1 VVVLVGAIESGEAG
15 MCNWF
20 ENITQFKW
28 CGPLVRLIDL
38 VRPTER
44 AAYPDRQHRLFV
56 LLRRHDW
63 LHLQSSFCSPSF
75 ITIPNNI

>member
-28 CGPLVRLIDL
+28 CGPLAYLIS
-38 VRPTER
+38 
-44 AAYPDRQHRLFV
+44 AYKVIGGGRNV
-56 LLRRHDW
+56 
-63 LHLQSSFCSPSF
+63 
-75 ITIPNNI
+75 